1 MYNSYKVIPILI
13 FLTIFVLSFPS
24 TVPSKKQREISNM
37 DGYNLVI
44 EEHHLD
50 EAFKDMMVSIKEGNL
65 SAMLRSKFSDF
76 KNDFDGERIGYSL
89 HQYIKAELDFVTTGT
104 RGIGRVTE
112 DVPRFGGYYRK
123 QLSEMNPEKL
133 KNLYDLIQMVM
144 LSSYLTGTL
153 MMSEEL
159 EQAVVTDKNELFE
172 RWIPNIYVTPFNS
185 LGSGLQNALLSLCDR
200 SLENLLK
207 FLENNKIEKKGIFSK
222 DKANEIILYYM
233 VAGCGLRITE
243 TGN

>member
-1 MYNSYKVIPILI
+1 MYNSSKIIAIL
-13 FLTIFVLSFPS
+13 LSFTFLELLLPS
-24 TVPSKKQREISNM
+24 LATPKMQKEISIM
-37 DGYNLVI
+37 EGYNLVI
-44 EEHHLD
+44 ENHYLD
-50 EAFKDMMVSIKEGNL
+50 EAFKSMMLNIKEGNL

-76 KNDFDGERIGYSL
+76 KNDFNGERIGYSL
-89 HQYIKAELDFVTTGT
+89 HQYIKAELDFETHGT
-104 RGIGRVTE
+104 RGIGRVSK
-112 DVPRFGGYYRK
+112 DVPRFGGYYRE
-123 QLSEMNPEKL
+123 QLSEMNQEKL
-133 KNLYDLIQMVM
+133 KKLYDLIQMVM

-172 RWIPNIYVTPFNS
+172 KWIPNIYVTPFNL
-185 LGSGLQNALLSLCDR
+185 LGSGLQNGLLTLCDQ

-207 FLENNKIEKKGIFSK
+207 FLENNKIKKKGVFSK
-222 DKANEIILYYM
+222 DKENEIILYYM